1 MGKRIYS
8 KVILYKVAVCL
19 LSLYILCACRQQPIA
34 SQTASIPAPHLKKTE
49 NRTQLIVN
57 GEPFLSLAGELHNS
71 SSSSLEYMEK
81 LWPILQE
88 LNLNTVLAPISW
100 ELVEPVEGQYDF
112 SLIDGLITQARR
124 NNMKLIFLWF
134 GSWKNLVSTYAPD
147 WVKKEPKRF
156 PLYYNEHGE
165 RYQMLSALGEE
176 SWEADARAYTAI
188 MKHIREVDATE
199 QTVIMMQVQNEV
211 GTNFGDRDCSELATR
226 AYEEQVPEKLIS
238 YLQRNKSNLIQEFEQ
253 LWADNGY
260 KIKGTWKEVFG
271 EGARCNE
278 IFMSWNLAYYIG
290 KVIEAGKA
298 EYNIPMFV
306 NAAIGRNT
314 LKIGTYPSGGPV
326 PFVMDVWRAAAP
338 ELDMLTPDIYYG
350 DFNKICEDYTLSGN
364 PLYIP
369 ETRGGIMGAANAMR
383 TFANFNG
390 LGFSPFG
397 IERYVVHSD
406 NPENALFA
414 QTYEILN
421 HLSPLI
427 VSRESKK
434 QMVAAVLDTTTENSV
449 MLGKYKVDFMRR
461 GDEVGFAMLIELNPD
476 EYIVVGHNISVEFSL
491 NDRKNDEVIGF
502 SFAEEGVYKDGKWT
516 PERRMNGDQIMFSYS
531 FSDSYKKGKSGNG
544 LTFRQLSLQRVGLY
558 SY

>member
-1 MGKRIYS
+1 MEKRIHS
-8 KVILYKVAVCL
+8 KVALYKIAACL
-19 LSLYILCACRQQPIA
+19 SGLHLLFAFGQQPIVP
-34 SQTASIPAPHLKKTE
+34 QTVSTPAPHLKKTGE
-49 NRTQLIVN
+49 RTQLIVN

-81 LWPILQE
+81 LWPILKD
-88 LNLNTVLAPISW
+88 LNLNTVLAPASW

-112 SLIDGLITQARR
+112 SLIDGLITQARK
-124 NNMKLIFLWF
+124 NNVKLVFLWF
-134 GSWKNLVSTYAPD
+134 GSWKNLVSTYTPD
-147 WVKKEPKRF
+147 WVKKDPQRF
-156 PLYYNEHGE
+156 SLYHNEHGE

-176 SWEADARAYTAI
+176 SWKADARAYAAL
-188 MKHIREVDATE
+188 MKHIGEVDATE

-211 GTNFGDRDCSELATR
+211 GTSFGDRDCSELATK
-226 AYEEQVPEKLIS
+226 AYEGQVPEKLIS
-238 YLQRNKSNLIQEFEQ
+238 YLRKNKSNLIPEFGQ
-253 LWADNGY
+253 LWADNDYRTEGA
-260 KIKGTWKEVFG
+260 WKEVFG

-306 NAAIGRNT
+306 NASVGRNT
-314 LKIGTYPSGGPV
+314 LKVATYPSGGPV

-350 DFNKICEDYTLSGN
+350 DFNKICEEYTLSGN

-397 IERYVVHSD
+397 IERYVVD
-406 NPENALFA
+406 NNPENALFA
-414 QTYEILN
+414 QAYDILDD
-421 HLSPLI
+421 LSPLI
-427 VSRESKK
+427 LSRESRK
-434 QMVAAVLDTTTENSV
+434 QMIAVVLDTITENSV
-449 MLGKYKVDFMRR
+449 VLGKYKLDFLRR
-461 GDEVGFAMLIELNPD
+461 GNEVGFAMLIETNPD
-476 EYIVVGHNISVEFSL
+476 EYIVAGHNISIEFSL
-491 NDRKNDEVIGF
+491 NDRRKDEVIGF
-502 SFAEEGVYKDGKWT
+502 SFAEEGVFENGEWI

-531 FSDSYKKGKSGNG
+531 FSDSYKNGKSGND
-544 LTFRQLSLQRVGLY
+544 LTFQRLSLQRVGLY
-558 SY
+558 AY

>member
-1 MGKRIYS
+1 MKKRIYL
-8 KVILYKVAVCL
+8 KGVQYKIAALFLGLNIL
-19 LSLYILCACRQQPIA
+19 LSCGQQPNV
-34 SQTASIPAPHLKKTE
+34 SQSINTPAPHLKRID

-81 LWPILQE
+81 LWPILQD
-88 LNLNTVLAPISW
+88 LHMNTVLAPVSW
-100 ELVEPVEGQYDF
+100 ELIEPVEGKYDF
-112 SLIDGLITQARR
+112 SLIDGLITQARK
-124 NNMKLIFLWF
+124 NDMKLVFLWF

-147 WVKKEPKRF
+147 WVKKDPQRF
-156 PLYYNEHGE
+156 PLFYNKQGE

-176 SWEADARAYTAI
+176 SWKADSKAYAAL
-188 MKHIREVDATE
+188 MKHIGEVDAIE

-211 GTNFGDRDCSELATR
+211 GTNFGDRDYSELAIK
-226 AYEEQVPEKLIS
+226 AFEGEVPERLMS
-238 YLQRNKSNLIQEFEQ
+238 YLQKNKSNLIPEFEQ
-253 LWADNGY
+253 LWANNGY

-271 EGARCNE
+271 EGAPCNE
-278 IFMSWNLAYYIG
+278 IFMSWNLANYIG

-314 LKIGTYPSGGPV
+314 LKSASYPSGGPV

-350 DFNKICEDYTLSGN
+350 DFNKICEQYTLSGN

-397 IERYVVHSD
+397 IERYLLND
-406 NPENALFA
+406 NPENAVFA
-414 QTYEILN
+414 KTYEILN
-421 HLSPLI
+421 DLSPLI
-427 VSRESKK
+427 LSKESKK
-434 QMVAAVLDTTTENSV
+434 QMIATILDTITDNSV
-449 MLGKYKVDFMRR
+449 VLGKYKVDFIRR
-461 GDEVGFAMLIELNPD
+461 GNDVGFAMLIEIKPD
-476 EYIVVGHNISVEFSL
+476 DYIVVGHNISIEFSL

-502 SFAEEGVYKDGKWT
+502 SLAEEGIYKNNNWI

-531 FSDSYKKGKSGNG
+531 FSESYKKGKSGNG
-544 LTFRQLSLQRVGLY
+544 LTFRQLSVQRVGLY